1 MSTGSAASYHRGPIF
16 FLLFVA
22 GMGGFLYGY
31 DLGIIGAALLYLNK
45 TVQLSLQQESL
56 IVGAVLGGGMVS
68 SFVAGIPAELF
79 GRKRVMI
86 CSAVMFV
93 ASVGLIVIAQGFLPL
108 FLGRALQGLSAGMI
122 AVVIPLH
129 LSEGLPA
136 AIRGR
141 GTALFQWLLTIGI
154 FTAFCA
160 GSYYTNGVDASVRA
174 GVSGAALVQVE
185 DHAWRAMFVSSI
197 YPAVIFLI
205 GTFFVIESPRWLF
218 RKGKTDQ
225 ALAALRRSL
234 AAEEADL
241 EFREMGKLFAEDH
254 AAKEAPAGSFGD
266 RVRTAWEN
274 LRSLA
279 RRKYVVPFILAC
291 AVLGLTQATG
301 VNSLL
306 QYIVL
311 ILQQA
316 GLDAAVAARSTMP
329 ISAVNCVFTIGGF
342 LLVDR
347 LGRKGMLMIGTAG
360 ITLSLVIGAI
370 AFHQFESQRV
380 DVTAPLQAAAAGAG
394 TGAAISVPLTPAK
407 IGRPLGAESSQLLVL
422 YTYGRGS
429 GEMIASAY
437 TKDATP
443 ILSFSRGPAGQ
454 PLVIERAKYGPMP
467 NHGVG
472 VAIVA
477 CIVLF
482 FASFATGP
490 GVCVWLALTELM
502 PTRIRS
508 IGMAVGLLINQGIS
522 AGIAAAFL
530 PFVGNYGYTAI
541 FIFWAGFALLFFLV
555 AAFLLPETKGKT
567 LEEIEASF
575 EGTSL

>member
-1 MSTGSAASYHRGPIF
+1 MSAGSAASYHRGPIF
-16 FLLFVA
+16 FLLFIA
-22 GMGGFLYGY
+22 GMGGLLYGY
-31 DLGIIGAALLYLNK
+31 DIGIIGAALLYINK
-45 TVQLSLQQESL
+45 TIQLSIQQESL
-56 IVGAVLGGGMVS
+56 IVGAVLGGGMIS
-68 SFVAGIPAELF
+68 SLVAGIPAELF

-93 ASVGLIVIAQGFLPL
+93 ASVGLIVVAQGFLPL

-122 AVVIPLH
+122 VVVIPLH

-154 FTAFCA
+154 FIAFCA
-160 GSYYTNGVDASVRA
+160 GSHYTNRVDASVKA
-174 GVSGAALVQVE
+174 GVGGDALVQVQ

-218 RKGKTDQ
+218 RKGRTDQ
-225 ALAALRRSL
+225 ALAALRKTL
-234 AAEEADL
+234 APREAEL
-241 EFREMGKLFAEDH
+241 EFKEMGELISAEKTV
-254 AAKEAPAGSFGD
+254 ARAPAGSFGD
-266 RVRTAWEN
+266 RIRAMGQTT
-274 LRSLA
+274 RSLA
-279 RRKYVVPFILAC
+279 RRKYVVPFVLAC

-301 VNSLL
+301 VNSIL

-316 GLDAAVAARSTMP
+316 GLDAAAAARSTMP

-360 ITLSLVIGAI
+360 ITTALVIGAV

-380 DVTAPLQAAAAGAG
+380 DVTGPVRLAVSKTGAG
-394 TGAAISVPLTPAK
+394 SDITVALTPET
-407 IGRPLGAESSQLLVL
+407 IGRPLGPGSSQLLVL
-422 YTYGRGS
+422 YTFGDKS
-429 GEMIASAY
+429 GDMIATVY
-437 TKDATP
+437 TRDAHPALT
-443 ILSFSRGPAGQ
+443 IARGPAGQ
-454 PLVIERAKYGPMP
+454 PLIIKRAKFGPMP
-467 NHGVG
+467 SHGAG
-472 VAIVA
+472 VAIVV
-477 CIVLF
+477 CVVLF

-508 IGMAVGLLINQGIS
+508 IGMGVGLLINQGIS
-522 AGIAAAFL
+522 AGIAAIFL

-541 FIFWAGFALLFFLV
+541 FILWTGFALLFFLV

-575 EGTSL
+575 EGVKS

>member
-1 MSTGSAASYHRGPIF
+1 MPASHHRGRI
-16 FLLFVA
+16 FLLLFIA

-31 DLGIIGAALLYLNK
+31 DIGIIGAALLYLNK
-45 TVQLSLQQESL
+45 TIDLTLQQESL
-56 IVGAVLGGGMVS
+56 IVGAVLGGGMIS
-68 SFVAGIPAELF
+68 SLVAGIPAELF

-93 ASVGLIVIAQGFLPL
+93 ASVGLIVIARGFLPL

-154 FTAFCA
+154 FIAFCA
-160 GSYYTNGVDASVRA
+160 GSYYTNGVDSAARA
-174 GVSGAALVQVE
+174 GVTGAALIQVQ
-185 DHAWRAMFVSSI
+185 DHAWRAMFVTSI
-197 YPAVIFLI
+197 YPAVIFLV
-205 GTFFVIESPRWLF
+205 GTFFVIESPRWLY
-218 RKGKTDQ
+218 RKGRTDQ
-225 ALAALRRSL
+225 ALAALNKSL
-234 AAEEADL
+234 APREAEL
-241 EFREMGKLFAEDH
+241 EFKEMGELGSREKSVAG
-254 AAKEAPAGSFGD
+254 PQAGSLGQ
-266 RVRTAWEN
+266 RLRAARQN
-274 LRSLA
+274 IRSLA
-279 RRKYVVPFILAC
+279 RRKYVVPFVLAC

-316 GLDAAVAARSTMP
+316 GLDGAVAARSTMP
-329 ISAVNCVFTIGGF
+329 ISAVNCVFTLAGF
-342 LLVDR
+342 FLVDR

-360 ITLSLVIGAI
+360 ITIALVIAAV
-370 AFHQFESQRV
+370 AFHRFESQRV
-380 DVTAPLQAAAAGAG
+380 DVTEPLRLAVSGAG
-394 TGAAISVPLTPAK
+394 GASDISLKLTPEA
-407 IGRPLGAESSQLLVL
+407 IGRPLGPEPSQLLVL
-422 YTYGRGS
+422 YTFGDKS
-429 GEMIASAY
+429 GDMIASAY
-437 TKDATP
+437 TKDPNP
-443 ILSFSRGPAGQ
+443 ILSIAKGPQGE

-467 NHGVG
+467 GRGTGMV
-472 VAIVA
+472 IVA

-508 IGMAVGLLINQGIS
+508 IGMGVGLLINQGIS
-522 AGIAAAFL
+522 AGIAAVFL

-541 FIFWAGFALLFFLV
+541 FIFWACFTLLFFLV

-575 EGTSL
+575 EGAAH